1 MSQRISDFFWED
13 LIDEQHRWSLEQIAG
28 FYQTSTEEVISA
40 LAKANEKYSDDPRST
55 CYCDPNS
62 DSDGSSLDSLLEES
76 RGDVQCSTG

>member
-55 CYCDPNS
+55 CYRDPNS
-62 DSDGSSLDSLLEES
+62 DSDGSALDSLLEES